1 VPTPP
6 HRPFVVAVAIVGL
19 ATLAGAA
26 VTGAATV
33 LESGDALLFLLGVSI
48 LIAELF
54 PVEMPDEDG
63 EVSFST
69 TFAFAILLTDGIA
82 AVVLVHAIALAV
94 AETIRRRP
102 FERLVFNVSQYAIC
116 WTVAGGLLALVAGDL
131 PDHNGLQYLEDVSTV
146 PALVISAAAF
156 LLLNLA
162 LASTPPALARGVAPL
177 AAMRADLRFHSWS
190 TVVLIVLV
198 PVILVAAD
206 YNLWLFPLLG
216 VPLVA
221 IQLGSRQ
228 AVINEHRARHDP
240 LTGLPNRIHLT
251 RALREALDRAGGD
264 GIGVLILG
272 LARFREV
279 NETLGHRRGD
289 VVLCEAGRR
298 LDALARP
305 GDVVARLGG
314 DEFALVLNPVGG
326 AGEAAVLAD
335 AAIAALERPFS
346 IGGVEL
352 DIGARVGIACYPE
365 HGGSV
370 DALLRHADVALDKA
384 KGGREAKVVYRHD
397 FDEHGLERLALL
409 SDLRR
414 AIDEGGL
421 QLRFQPQVELAT
433 GRLRGVEALVRWQH
447 PERGLL
453 SPRDFI
459 GPAEH
464 TGVIHPLTMW
474 VLNEAL
480 DQADRW
486 LAAGLDLTVAVNL
499 SARTIT
505 GDLPRAIAAQLE
517 GRRSAGSLELEIT
530 ETIDVADADEALAV
544 LHELTGLGIRLSVDD
559 FGTGF
564 ASLAYLKRLPVSA
577 IKIDRSFVTEMD
589 HDDSDRAIVRS
600 TIDLARHLG
609 MLVIAEG
616 VETTTAL
623 EELREL
629 GCHLAQG
636 YVISPPLT
644 AEALDRWRAAQ
655 GVPSP

>member
-1 VPTPP
+1 
-6 HRPFVVAVAIVGL
+6 VGL

-26 VTGAATV
+26 VTGAVRV
-33 LESGDALLFLLGVSI
+33 LDGADALLVLLGISI

-82 AVVLVHAIALAV
+82 AVVLVHAIALAI

-116 WTVAGGLLALVAGDL
+116 WTVAGGLLALLTGDL
-131 PDHNGLQYLEDVSTV
+131 PDENGLQYLEGGSTV

-162 LASTPPALARGVAPL
+162 LASTPPALARGVPPL
-177 AAMRADLRFHSWS
+177 SVMRADLRFHTWS
-190 TVVLIVLV
+190 TVVLIVLA

-206 YNLWLFPLLG
+206 YSLWLFPLLG

-221 IQLGSRQ
+221 IQFGSRQ
-228 AVINEHRARHDP
+228 AVINEHRARHDS

-251 RALREALDRAGGD
+251 RALREAVDRAGAD

-272 LARFREV
+272 LDRFREI

-298 LDALARP
+298 LNALARP

-314 DEFALVLNPVGG
+314 DEFALMLNPVGG
-326 AGEAAVLAD
+326 PGEAAVLAD
-335 AAIAALERPFS
+335 AAIASLERPVS

-365 HGGSV
+365 HGRSV

-384 KGGREAKVVYRHD
+384 KGGRDAKVIYRHD

-409 SDLRR
+409 AELRR

-421 QLRFQPQVELAT
+421 QLHFQPQVELAT
-433 GRLRGVEALVRWQH
+433 GALRGVEALVRWHH
-447 PERGLL
+447 PQRGLL

-474 VLNEAL
+474 VIDEAL

-486 LAAGLDLTVAVNL
+486 LAAGVELTVAVNL
-499 SARTIT
+499 SARSIT
-505 GDLPRAIAAQLE
+505 GDLPRRIAERLA
-517 GRRSAGSLELEIT
+517 GRRSARALELEIT
-530 ETIDVADADEALAV
+530 ETVDVADADEALAV

-577 IKIDRSFVTEMD
+577 IKIDRSFVTEME
-589 HDDSDRAIVRS
+589 HDESDRAIVRS
-600 TIDLARHLG
+600 TIDLARHLK

-616 VETTTAL
+616 VETVTAL

-644 AEALDRWRAAQ
+644 ADALDRWRAAQ
-655 GVPSP
+655 GVPSAVEPVFREGAPWHD